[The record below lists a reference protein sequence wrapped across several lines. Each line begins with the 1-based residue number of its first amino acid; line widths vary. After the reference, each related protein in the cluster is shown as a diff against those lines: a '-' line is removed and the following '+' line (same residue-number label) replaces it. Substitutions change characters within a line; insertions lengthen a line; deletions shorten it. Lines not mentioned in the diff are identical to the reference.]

1 MPSSRDDQGNPSTA
15 GRQAAAAS
23 GATPPRETPGYE
35 TRDANTRGVLGFL
48 VVLFV
53 VINLVLFGSW
63 RLFDYFAVAD
73 PSPAP
78 ASSFAGE
85 RQIPPPPDLQ
95 VNGREDFQKMYAKEQ
110 QELETYAWEDRKAGV
125 VRIPIE
131 RAMDLLLEKG
141 LPVVPS
147 GAEGQSTAGN
157 SPPTNRTSGV
167 DAPSAA
173 LEERTRGDAQ

>member
-1 MPSSRDDQGNPSTA
+1 MDDRGDASAA
-15 GRQAAAAS
+15 GREAEVAS

-35 TRDANTRGVLGFL
+35 TRDANTRGVLGFMAL
-48 VVLFV
+48 LFV
-53 VINLVLFGSW
+53 VINLVLFGTW

-73 PSPAP
+73 RPPAP

-95 VNGREDFQKMYAKEQ
+95 VNGREGFQKMYANQQ
-110 QELETYAWEDRKAGV
+110 QELETYAWEDRDAGI

-141 LPVVPS
+141 VPVVPS

-157 SPPTNRTSGV
+157 SPPTNRTSGM

-173 LEERTRGDAQ
+173 VDERTRGDAQ